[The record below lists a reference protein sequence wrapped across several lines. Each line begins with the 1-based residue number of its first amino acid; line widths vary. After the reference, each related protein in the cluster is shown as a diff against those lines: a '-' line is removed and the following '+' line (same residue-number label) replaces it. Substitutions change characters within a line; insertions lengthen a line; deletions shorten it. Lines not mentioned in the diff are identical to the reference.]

1 MNFAPLPQRRGPTPK
16 LCAVGAALLTLL
28 AQGHA
33 LAASKTYTL
42 DNDFLLGTIEN
53 LNFSV
58 VHNQLQ
64 VNLIGVGSKYIF
76 VANHDEDSVSK
87 FDTTDVRDVN
97 NNIIAPGKEVARY
110 KTYAGNPGQ
119 GVGGHPSRIAIDVD
133 GNAYVLNRMDGFGN
147 APYLMK
153 VLVDTAVDRNGNGV
167 IDTSQELNGTPGIQA
182 VEMKSLGSN
191 TNAGINDERVAWIAP
206 IGTGTSFGRS
216 VCIAPD
222 GKLWVGIWNQARYYR
237 VDPSNGAT
245 LPIGPG
251 NLPYVQMTSWNPYG
265 CTVDKN
271 GILWSATIGT
281 GSGGFG
287 RVDTNT
293 GAFTQIGSPYH
304 PYNYGIAQGNGKIY
318 QAPYVGGY
326 GWAAYNP
333 TTNTWERSNDSYS
346 GAGIAIDGEGNILS
360 TDYSCIRKYRAS
372 DRALLWQKCE
382 GGTTYGVMIDGN
394 NDVWVMN
401 TGTYRTTKYRG
412 TDGTLVGSLPT
423 GLNPYVY
430 TDGSGLTTKNTTVN
444 KLGTWTVV
452 YDGGAN
458 GTAWGKVNWTD
469 TVPSGASVDVVARAS
484 DNLAALDLQ
493 NYVPVGKNV
502 NLNGISGRY
511 VQVRTRLQMN
521 AANQSPVLYDLTISS
536 AVAACDVDKDGD
548 VDINDIG
555 LIRAG
560 IGQAPTSG
568 DPRDGD
574 GNGVIDARDVRACT
588 LKCTRANCAAN

>member
-1 MNFAPLPQRRGPTPK
+1 MSKYSFPLRRGLAPK
-16 LCAVGAALLTLL
+16 LSLL
-28 AQGHA
+28 AGSLAAVLVNGVA
-33 LAASKTYTL
+33 LAASKTYSS
-42 DNDFLLGTIEN
+42 DADFALGLIEN
-53 LNFSV
+53 LNFSA

-64 VNLIGVGSKYIF
+64 VNVIGVGSRFIF

-87 FDTTDVRDVN
+87 FDTTSILDPVTLNVT
-97 NNIIAPGKEVARY
+97 AAGKEVARY
-110 KTYAGNPGQ
+110 KTFAGLAGASN
-119 GVGGHPSRIAIDVD
+119 GGNPSRIAIDID
-133 GNAYVLNRMDGFGN
+133 GNAYVLNRMPGIN
-147 APYLMK
+147 APPYLMK
-153 VLVDTAVDRNGNGV
+153 ILVDTAVDHNGNGS
-167 IDTSQELNGTPGIQA
+167 IDTSQETNGTAGIQA
-182 VEMKSLGSN
+182 TEMKALTSN
-191 TNAGINDERVAWIAP
+191 TNAGITDDRVAWIAP

-237 VDPSNGAT
+237 VDPANGAT

-281 GSGGFG
+281 GTGGFG
-287 RVDTNT
+287 RVNTNT

-304 PYNYGIAQGNGKIY
+304 SFNYGIAQGNGKIY
-318 QAPYVGGY
+318 QAPYQGGY
-326 GWAAYNP
+326 GWAAYDP
-333 TTNTWERSNDSYS
+333 VAGTWARSPQSYN

-360 TDYSCIRKYRAS
+360 TDYSGIRKYKP
-372 DRALLWQKCE
+372 DGTLLWSKTE

-401 TGTYRTTKYRG
+401 VSTYRTTKYRG
-412 TDGTLVGSLPT
+412 TDGQLIGFLPT

-452 YDGGAN
+452 YDSGAP
-458 GTAWGKVNWTD
+458 GTPWGKINWTD
-469 TVPSGASVDVVARAS
+469 AVPSGASVEVLARSS

-493 NYVPVGKNV
+493 TYQAVAKNASFV
-502 NLNGISGRY
+502 SAGRY
-511 VQVRTRLQMN
+511 IQVRTRLQMN
-521 AANQSPVLYDLTISS
+521 ASNESPTLLELTINST
-536 AVAACDVDKDGD
+536 ANACDVDNDGD
-548 VDINDIG
+548 IDNDDLA

-560 IGQAPTSG
+560 IGQTAG
-568 DPRDGD
+568 ANDKRD
-574 GNGVIDARDVRACT
+574 GNGDGVIDMRDVRACT
-588 LKCTRANCAAN
+588 FKCTRSRCATH

>member
-1 MNFAPLPQRRGPTPK
+1 
-16 LCAVGAALLTLL
+16 
-28 AQGHA
+28 
-33 LAASKTYTL
+33 
-42 DNDFLLGTIEN
+42 
-53 LNFSV
+53 
-58 VHNQLQ
+58 
-64 VNLIGVGSKYIF
+64 
-76 VANHDEDSVSK
+76 
-87 FDTTDVRDVN
+87 
-97 NNIIAPGKEVARY
+97 
-110 KTYAGNPGQ
+110 
-119 GVGGHPSRIAIDVD
+119 
-133 GNAYVLNRMDGFGN
+133 
-147 APYLMK
+147 
-153 VLVDTAVDRNGNGV
+153 
-167 IDTSQELNGTPGIQA
+167 
-182 VEMKSLGSN
+182 
-191 TNAGINDERVAWIAP
+191 
-206 IGTGTSFGRS
+206 
-216 VCIAPD
+216 
-222 GKLWVGIWNQARYYR
+222 
-237 VDPSNGAT
+237 
-245 LPIGPG
+245 
-251 NLPYVQMTSWNPYG
+251 
-265 CTVDKN
+265 
-271 GILWSATIGT
+271 
-281 GSGGFG
+281 
-287 RVDTNT
+287 
-293 GAFTQIGSPYH
+293 
-304 PYNYGIAQGNGKIY
+304 
-318 QAPYVGGY
+318 
-326 GWAAYNP
+326 
-333 TTNTWERSNDSYS
+333 
-346 GAGIAIDGEGNILS
+346 
-360 TDYSCIRKYRAS
+360 
-372 DRALLWQKCE
+372 LLWQKCE